1 MKNVLH
7 ILLLIILSTHGQSI
21 LHFGIGLGG
30 SGGIET
36 SPYSETGS
44 SLGINIFG
52 EYEIYVQD
60 IQSISF
66 RLKYSGY
73 EKNYGLLDV
82 VDANSSALYL
92 GLSYNLTNAKISE
105 KNINELSPI
114 IAYGFEQVRWYNEYT
129 SLWSGSSQVLDGN
142 DYAEYVTFG
151 LSGAIG
157 LKKNDLEYKIRL
169 WNMYYNDL
177 KHCSLNKKTPNQMVE
192 ELT

>member
-82 VDANSSALYL
+82 VDENSSALNI
-92 GLSYNLTNAKISE
+92 GLSDN
-105 KNINELSPI
+105 
-114 IAYGFEQVRWYNEYT
+114 
-129 SLWSGSSQVLDGN
+129 
-142 DYAEYVTFG
+142 
-151 LSGAIG
+151 
-157 LKKNDLEYKIRL
+157 
-169 WNMYYNDL
+169 
-177 KHCSLNKKTPNQMVE
+177 
-192 ELT
+192 